1 MNWYSFSQL
10 LQLYYN
16 KFFKKYQFLE
26 RPMRFELINSGFAD
40 PCLTIWLWTHGTLER
55 IRTSGS
61 RLRRALPS
69 STRLLGHWAERW
81 DLNPRH
87 SEPQSDAL
95 PSELLS
101 ATLEERVGFE
111 PTEPFGSIVF
121 KTISID
127 LSDTSPLLTEAIRYS
142 TSRIT
147 FRLNTTIIT

>member
-1 MNWYSFSQL
+1 
-10 LQLYYN
+10 
-16 KFFKKYQFLE
+16 
-26 RPMRFELINSGFAD
+26 MRFELINSGFAD
-40 PCLTIWLWTHGTLER
+40 PRLTIWLWTRGTLER

-101 ATLEERVGFE
+101 ATWRREW
-111 PTEPFGSIVF
+111 
-121 KTISID
+121 D
-127 LSDTSPLLTEAIRYS
+127 LNPRNLSVQ
-142 TSRIT
+142 
-147 FRLNTTIIT
+147 